1 MSDELIARARRYAT
15 EAHAR
20 IDQRRKYTGQP
31 YEAHLK
37 AVAALVARHGGDAA
51 MVAAAWLHDTVE
63 DTPATLGDLE
73 REFGADV
80 AGLVAELTD
89 VSRPADGNRAV
100 RRAIDRAHSAQASA
114 RAQTVKLADLIDNC
128 RDIVR
133 HDPAFARTF
142 SAEMALLL
150 DVLVAG
156 EPKLRQQA
164 RRTLE
169 RAQAEL
175 ERLDAGPVPAPAL
188 APLGFAEAERL
199 RRQSRI
205 YSHAFSAQDIAET
218 LPSFDA
224 QCPAAA
230 VAASLDAG
238 GRCVAGVR
246 EQGRIVASV
255 TRAALDALDDAACAQ
270 AARPLTRAECV
281 ASEAGLSEVVHVLTR
296 HDHAFVTLLGEPV
309 AVIER
314 NDMQK
319 PVVRM
324 WLFGIL
330 TLAELDFTGRIR
342 ARWPGGEW
350 TALLSGAR
358 LDKARQL
365 QLERQRRGRACTLLD
380 CLQFGDK
387 LRLLIEDPAELA
399 RLDLPGRSAAK
410 RVIAD
415 LESLRNH
422 LAHAQDI
429 VSHDWAQI
437 ARLARR
443 VEEMSG
449 GQGGPD
455 GW

>member
-1 MSDELIARARRYAT
+1 MTDDLIARARRYAT

-31 YEAHLK
+31 YEVHLK
-37 AVAALVARHGGDAA
+37 AVAGLVARAGGDPA
-51 MVAAAWLHDTVE
+51 MIAAAWLHDALE

-80 AGLVAELTD
+80 AALVADLTD
-89 VSRPADGNRAV
+89 VSRPADGNRAA
-100 RRAIDRAHSAQASA
+100 RRAIDRAHSAQAA
-114 RAQTVKLADLIDNC
+114 PRAQTVKLADLIDNC
-128 RDIVR
+128 RDLVR
-133 HDPAFARTF
+133 HDPHFARTWT
-142 SAEMALLL
+142 AEMALLL

-156 EPKLRQQA
+156 DARLHAQA

-175 ERLDAGPVPAPAL
+175 AHLAATAPAVPAAPVAPA
-188 APLGFAEAERL
+188 ETERL
-199 RRQSRI
+199 RRQI
-205 YSHAFSAQDIAET
+205 GVFAHAFAAQDIAEP
-218 LPSFDA
+218 LASFDA
-224 QCPAAA
+224 ERPADA
-230 VAASLDAG
+230 VAASLDAL
-238 GRCVAGVR
+238 GRGVAGVR
-246 EQGRIVASV
+246 RDGRLVASLR
-255 TRAALDALDDAACAQ
+255 RADLDAAGTAPCAQ
-270 AARPLTRAECV
+270 LGRPLERAECL
-281 ASEAGLSEVVHVLTR
+281 AATATFAEVVHVLTR
-296 HDHAFVTLLGEPV
+296 HDHAFVTVLGEPV

-324 WLFGIL
+324 WLFGII
-330 TLAELDFTGRIR
+330 TFAELDHTERIR

-350 TALLSGAR
+350 TALLSPAR

-365 QLERQRRGRACTLLD
+365 QHERERRGHACTLLD

-387 LRLLIEDPAELA
+387 ARVLIEDPAELA

-429 VSHDWAQI
+429 VRHDWAQI

-443 VEEMSG
+443 VEELSG
-449 GQGGPD
+449 PA
-455 GW
+455 

>member
-31 YEAHLK
+31 YEVHLK
-37 AVAALVARHGGDAA
+37 AVAALILRHGGDAA

-80 AGLVAELTD
+80 AALVAQLTD

-114 RAQTVKLADLIDNC
+114 RAQTIKLADLIDNC
-128 RDIVR
+128 RDLVR

-142 SAEMALLL
+142 TAEMALLL
-150 DVLVAG
+150 DVLVEAD
-156 EPKLRQQA
+156 PKLRQQA

-175 ERLDAGPVPAPAL
+175 ERLEHAPPPAPSPPPAPA
-188 APLGFAEAERL
+188 ETERL

-205 YSHAFSAQDIAET
+205 YAHAFSAQDIAEA
-218 LPSFDA
+218 LPSFDGER
-224 QCPAAA
+224 PAAA

-238 GRCVAGVR
+238 GHGVAGVR
-246 EQGRIVASV
+246 QEGRIVASV
-255 TRAALDALDDAACAQ
+255 KRAALDALGEAACAQ
-270 AARPLTRAECV
+270 AARTLTRAECV
-281 ASEAGLSEVVHVLTR
+281 ASEAGLAEVVHVLTR

-309 AVIER
+309 AVIGR

-350 TALLSGAR
+350 TAKLSAAR

-365 QLERQRRGRACTLLD
+365 QLERQRRGHACTLLD

-443 VEEMSG
+443 VEEMSSGTGLPEG
-449 GQGGPD
+449 G
-455 GW
+455 